1 MEDLG
6 WAGAEQRAM
15 CTCSSFPHQY
25 TSGECGVN
33 KTQKQVHAAPLA
45 EAQVYRA
52 GPQKQGGDSVTRV
65 LDCTND
71 EQRCVWLGG
80 AVWDPCGRMLEDDG
94 KQLQSHWG
102 LLGRVF

>member
-1 MEDLG
+1 ME
-6 WAGAEQRAM
+6 
-15 CTCSSFPHQY
+15 S
-25 TSGECGVN
+25 GVN

-71 EQRCVWLGG
+71 EQRCVWVGG
-80 AVWDPCGRMLEDDG
+80 GGWDPCGRMLEDDG
-94 KQLQSHWG
+94 SSYSLTGGCWEEFSKKKQVQCGTDFVLYLAQK
-102 LLGRVF
+102 R